1 MEQYELRANSRTI
14 LGKKVKQLRL
24 EEVVPAVI
32 YGPDTPSRPIQAPER
47 SLMDIL
53 SEAGSTQLVN
63 VFVDDEKKPTMVLAR
78 DISRDIMSGR
88 LLHVDFYQ
96 VRLTETVKTSPRLEY
111 IGESPAIKSGTA
123 VLIQNMSSLDIECLP
138 TDLVSS
144 VEVDI
149 SVLVELEDSVL
160 VSDLDL
166 PPGVTALADP
176 GDVVV
181 SLVTTRA
188 AMADEDEAAEAL
200 ASLGAL
206 EEEEGE
212 GQDGDEEFYEDD

>member
-1 MEQYELRANSRTI
+1 MEQYELRANSRTV
-14 LGKKVKQLRL
+14 LGKKVKNLRI

-53 SEAGSTQLVN
+53 RQAGSTQLVN
-63 VFVDDEKKPTMVLAR
+63 VFVDDEKEATMALAR
-78 DISRDIMSGR
+78 DISRDVMSGR

-111 IGESPAIKSGTA
+111 VGESPAIDSGTA
-123 VLIQNMSSLDIECLP
+123 VLIENMSSLDIECLP

-144 VEVDI
+144 ITVDI
-149 SVLVELEDSVL
+149 SGLEELEDSVI
-160 VSDLDL
+160 VSDLDI
-166 PPGVTALADP
+166 PPGITVLADP

-188 AMADEDEAAEAL
+188 ALVEEDLVEDLE
-200 ASLGAL
+200 GL
-206 EEEEGE
+206 EELEEGE
-212 GQDGDEEFYEDD
+212 GEYEDGEEAPEED